1 MAETAG
7 QEKTE
12 KATSKK
18 KETARNKG
26 QVAISREVS
35 SAMVLLASLGFFYF
49 GGSWM
54 FWNLSEIITRVFQN
68 LGTLQFN
75 TINDAS
81 VFSLEVLSRL
91 LAILIPLL
99 LPLAILGLAANIL
112 QVGFKFSTEAISP
125 KFNKLNPIS
134 GMKRLV
140 SLKAFVELA
149 KSILKLLFIGTIA
162 YILVKSDMEA
172 FPLLIHQEVG
182 QILIFIARVS
192 LKISFFVCL
201 ALVVLAV
208 LDFLYQ
214 RWQHEKDLKMTKQ
227 EVKDEQKQT
236 HGDPK
241 VKGRIRSMQLEM
253 ARRRMMEAVPEA
265 DVVITN
271 PTHLAIALKFNSEE
285 MIAPL
290 VLAKGAGHVAQR
302 IKEIAS
308 EHQVPLVED
317 KPLAQAL
324 FKMVEL
330 GDYIPAELYRA
341 VAEVLAYVYRL
352 KGMYGSAQARN

>member
-7 QEKTE
+7 QERTE

-18 KETARNKG
+18 KEDARNKG

-49 GGSWM
+49 AGSWM

-68 LGTLQFN
+68 LDTLQFN

-81 VFSLEVLSRL
+81 VLSLEVLSRL
-91 LAILIPLL
+91 LAIMIPLL

-149 KSILKLLFIGTIA
+149 KSILKLVFIGTIA

-271 PTHLAIALKFNSEE
+271 PTHLAIAIKFSAEE
-285 MIAPL
+285 MMAPV

-302 IKEIAS
+302 IKEIAA

-352 KGMYGSAQARN
+352 KGMYARE

>member
-18 KETARNKG
+18 KEDARNKG

-54 FWNLSEIITRVFQN
+54 FWNLSEFITRVFQN

-99 LPLAILGLAANIL
+99 LPLAILGLASNIL

-162 YILVKSDMEA
+162 YLLVKSDMEA

-271 PTHLAIALKFNSEE
+271 PTHLAIAIKFSAEE
-285 MIAPL
+285 MMAPV

-302 IKEIAS
+302 IKEIAA

-352 KGMYGSAQARN
+352 KGMYARE